1 MFTLKAPLRLS
12 WKQLYRQFGVDQEEA
27 RNASRVNHFRSACLR
42 ELKKI
47 NRAWPDLHYRTAT
60 GAVVLSPSPPRI
72 PTAQLP
78 PRGIAAG
85 LVQPAGLTWHLFDL
99 APYTVSIWNAIKARE
114 IAGQPSP
121 TSFDSRGWDTVRP
134 GQSLRRNTQHTWGGW
149 PESRPVRVPPV
160 CRHRSRTN
168 APESAHTS
176 TATMSAGGA
185 SQPAGRSASAAFMNC
200 AHRGVASSD
209 AYPSVMIVRGWSNP
223 IHTPAA
229 SSGVNPMNQ
238 ASL

>member
-1 MFTLKAPLRLS
+1 MSRLEAHPSSAATRRPWQLPKSMVKANDDDCIRLEHQPLGAMMAVSVQARPARS
-12 WKQLYRQFGVDQEEA
+12 YR
-27 RNASRVNHFRSACLR
+27 
-42 ELKKI
+42 
-47 NRAWPDLHYRTAT
+47 RAGDPGRTA
-60 GAVVLSPSPPRI
+60 
-72 PTAQLP
+72 
-78 PRGIAAG
+78 
-85 LVQPAGLTWHLFDL
+85 W
-99 APYTVSIWNAIKARE
+99 
-114 IAGQPSP
+114 QPSP
-121 TSFDSRGWDTVRP
+121 TGFNSRGWDNVRP
-134 GQSLRRNTQHTWGGW
+134 VQSLRRNTQHTWGGW

-176 TATMSAGGA
+176 TATTSAGGA

-200 AHRGVASSD
+200 AHRGAASSD

-229 SSGVNPMNQ
+229 SSGVNPTNQ